1 MNAGRARAITTTT
14 VHAFLPRSGLENGLS
29 TFAAFI
35 LTLAVVASTP
45 SCVAAQ
51 ERSLNQGHPVRL
63 DDAYPIAPGDAT
75 LLFGG
80 RSRLQEEGSN
90 GPPSGRVR

>member
-14 VHAFLPRSGLENGLS
+14 VHVFLPRSGLENGLS

-35 LTLAVVASTP
+35 LALAMWPARRP
-45 SCVAAQ
+45 AWRPRNA
-51 ERSLNQGHPVRL
+51 LDQGHPVRL

-80 RSRLQEEGSN
+80 RLRLQEEGSN